1 MSLQKG
7 KTFADKH
14 GPDATQNPTVEKEIL
29 SRSKDEQL
37 PCAVAFDIAKRLNVP
52 PGEVGRTTDL
62 LNFRLVK
69 CQLGL
74 FGYTHKSKLISSR
87 HDAAPEL
94 QEAIRTE
101 LTDGRLPCR
110 TAWEI
115 AARFKVHKLFVSGV
129 CEALDIKIKPCQLGA
144 F

>member
-14 GPDATQNPTVEKEIL
+14 GPDATPNPTVEKEI
-29 SRSKDEQL
+29 SNRSKGEQL
-37 PCAVAFDIAKRLNVP
+37 PCAVAFDIAKRLNIP
-52 PGEVGRTTDL
+52 PAEVGRTTDL

-74 FGYTHKSKLISSR
+74 FGYTHKSKITSPR
-87 HDAAPEL
+87 HNADPALQDALHAGM
-94 QEAIRTE
+94 
-101 LTDGRLPCR
+101 TDGRLPCK
-110 TAWEI
+110 TVWEI
-115 AARFKVHKLFVSGV
+115 AARFKVRKLFVSGV
-129 CEALDIKIKPCQLGA
+129 CEALDIRIKPCQLGA